1 MKVSLLARALVA
13 ALAVSCFAPAAFAQ
27 EKKAPNP
34 EKVFAKKD
42 ADGDGKLSL
51 EEFKAGMKE
60 EQAAKAGARFN
71 KLDKDGDG
79 TLSLEEF
86 SDGMKAGPAKKKKK
100 GA

>member
-1 MKVSLLARALVA
+1 
-13 ALAVSCFAPAAFAQ
+13 
-27 EKKAPNP
+27 
-34 EKVFAKKD
+34 
-42 ADGDGKLSL
+42 
-51 EEFKAGMKE
+51 MKE